1 MNGKKEALALLLVLA
16 IAIGGMAMAG
26 GYPDWAY
33 VVFPFEG
40 AVFNIQGQ
48 VDANITNTEINV
60 NVTNSELV
68 IRPAEDVTFTI
79 EPAAGVTFNIE
90 GNVDATIVGTASVSI
105 DRATIT
111 VDVATIKERA
121 SEAGKVH
128 TANTFISASAGGAG
142 SKTMLETATTDP
154 LYVEMF
160 TASVVDANGVTADGM
175 AKIWFEIV
183 AYDEYDT
190 PLWRIYA
197 HLSQFPINL
206 DPAFRIPKDGYLV
219 VSVHNRDSVDHTI
232 GFSVIFRY

>member
-1 MNGKKEALALLLVLA
+1 VPH
-16 IAIGGMAMAG
+16 

-33 VVFPFEG
+33 VVFPLEG
-40 AVFNIQGQ
+40 AVFDIQGQ

-111 VDVATIKERA
+111 VDVATIKEKA
-121 SEAGKVH
+121 SEEGKVY
-128 TANTFISASAGGAG
+128 TENALISAGAGGE
-142 SKTMLETATTDP
+142 KIETMLETATDEP
-154 LYVEMF
+154 LYVEML
-160 TASVVDANGVTADGM
+160 TACVVDATGVTTENM
-175 AKIWFEIV
+175 AKLWFEIT

-190 PLWRIYA
+190 PIWRVYA
-197 HLSQFPINL
+197 HLNHFPVNF
-206 DPAFRIPKDGYLV
+206 DPALKVPKDGYLAV
-219 VSVHNRDSVDHTI
+219 RFHNGDSADHDVA
-232 GFSVIFRY
+232 FSVIFRY